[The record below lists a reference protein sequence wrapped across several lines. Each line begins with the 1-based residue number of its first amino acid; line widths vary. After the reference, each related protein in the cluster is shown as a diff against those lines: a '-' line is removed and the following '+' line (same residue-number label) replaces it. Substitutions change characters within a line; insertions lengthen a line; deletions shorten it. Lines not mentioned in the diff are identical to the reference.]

1 MHTNYVT
8 KPLGIC
14 TVLIAGTNIDDYVEE
29 GVYVFSYANRPS
41 GLPSGVNGN
50 GWLIVFNNDSRDY
63 TKQIWISMGS
73 SKTHDNR
80 LPICMRGLFGESG
93 YSEWSMRGGGGNKCL
108 LLSGKGGG
116 LNGTDLSFN
125 EAGADKRHES
135 DHTRGYGLFSC
146 RYSLYPGG
154 ADGISR
160 DRNAGKGRVWHN
172 FVQKQHHILSGAGAP
187 LRRNGG
193 TRIQMLVH
201 SRYLEAMGRDMIGKG
216 VAA

>member
-93 YSEWSMRGGGGNKCL
+93 YSEWSMLYSKSIEDILGGGVTNVC
-108 LLSGKGGG
+108 
-116 LNGTDLSFN
+116 
-125 EAGADKRHES
+125 
-135 DHTRGYGLFSC
+135 Y
-146 RYSLYPGG
+146 YPV
-154 ADGISR
+154 R
-160 DRNAGKGRVWHN
+160 
-172 FVQKQHHILSGAGAP
+172 
-187 LRRNGG
+187 
-193 TRIQMLVH
+193 
-201 SRYLEAMGRDMIGKG
+201 E
-216 VAA
+216 VA